1 MDVIKEILSKEWQDL
16 HFRKINFI
24 NTKFIL
30 IERKKND
37 IHLPW
42 EAPKSL
48 KSSLN
53 VVWKITGYNLKTMES
68 PQ

>member
-37 IHLPW
+37 IYLPW